1 MSDLD
6 TADLTALQR
15 AMQQLSGPLLS
26 KFKTRITYYIGV
38 AIKGV
43 IAAYPGPVKYTRT
56 RKDGTK
62 GVAWPSDNA
71 RKAYFAQ
78 RRKAGLPLKYT
89 RGSDPMS
96 QRLQQ
101 SWTVSRGN
109 EEATVGNRATY
120 APYVA
125 SEQYQ
130 TEQHK
135 ATGFV
140 TDAQAWEKVQQSGVV
155 DKIVQAHL
163 NAILKE
169 AFRGL

>member
-1 MSDLD
+1 MTEIDSSE
-6 TADLTALQR
+6 LTAVQR
-15 AMQQLSGPLLS
+15 AMSQLTGPLLS
-26 KFKTRITYYIGV
+26 KFKTRVTYYIGV
-38 AIKGV
+38 AIKGAIQPYKPQHRPV
-43 IAAYPGPVKYTRT
+43 I
-56 RKDGTK
+56 
-62 GVAWPSDNA
+62 WPSEKA
-71 RKAYFAQ
+71 RRYYFAM
-78 RRKAGLPLKYT
+78 RRKAGLPMKYT

-101 SWTVSRGN
+101 SWTVARGN

-135 ATGFV
+135 ATGFT
-140 TDAQAWEKVQQSGVV
+140 TDAQAWEKVQRSGVV

-163 NAILKE
+163 KAVINE
-169 AFRGL
+169 AFRGLR